1 MEIVRSHRQIAAE
14 AAAGVGCGGGAGGL
28 PTYRVAPQLEVRL
41 EEFELFAIDR
51 LRVLKGIADGLS
63 RGKRPEEMEKLVSR
77 PLSIYLVAILPRR
90 CEFLH
95 VFGAN

>member
-51 LRVLKGIADGLS
+51 LRGAGAS
-63 RGKRPEEMEKLVSR
+63 S
-77 PLSIYLVAILPRR
+77 PLPTVAAFVESFFPFLPRI
-90 CEFLH
+90 L
-95 VFGAN
+95 